1 MGIIN
6 LINDLLWTYILVA
19 LLLGCAVWFTLRT
32 RFVQFRMIKE
42 MVRLLGDSGGKGDAK
57 EKHIASFQAFA
68 ISIASRVGTGNLAGV
83 ATAIAVGGPGAVF
96 WMWVIAL
103 LGASSSF
110 VESTLAQLYKIKGK
124 DSFIGGPAY
133 YMRKGLKQPW
143 MGALFAVLITITF
156 GFAFNSVQ
164 SNTLCAAFE
173 GAFGFDHA
181 VVGGIITAL
190 TLTIIFGG
198 VQRIAKVSSIIVPI
212 MALGY
217 IALALIIVLLN
228 IKELPGV
235 LALIVGHAFGWE
247 QALGGG
253 VGMALMQ
260 GIKRGLFSNEA
271 GMGSAPN
278 VAATAHVSHPVKQG
292 LIQTLGVFTDTLI
305 ICTCTAFII
314 LFSGA
319 PLDGSTNGVQ
329 LTQHALTNE
338 IGPSG
343 AIFVAVALFF
353 FAFSSILGNYYYG
366 EANVRYLTHRKWVL
380 NIYRIL
386 VGGMV
391 MFGAVATLDLAWSLA
406 DVTMGLMAI
415 CNLIAISLLGK
426 YAFRLLE
433 DYRAQ
438 KSAGIKDPVFT
449 KNRLKEVEKDI
460 ECW

>member
-57 EKHIASFQAFA
+57 EKHISSFQAFA

-271 GMGSAPN
+271 GMGSAPMWRQP
-278 VAATAHVSHPVKQG
+278 HVSHPVKQG

-406 DVTMGLMAI
+406 DVTMGLMAL

>member
-57 EKHIASFQAFA
+57 EKHISSFQAFA

-228 IKELPGV
+228 IK
-235 LALIVGHAFGWE
+235 
-247 QALGGG
+247 
-253 VGMALMQ
+253 
-260 GIKRGLFSNEA
+260 
-271 GMGSAPN
+271 
-278 VAATAHVSHPVKQG
+278 
-292 LIQTLGVFTDTLI
+292 
-305 ICTCTAFII
+305 
-314 LFSGA
+314 
-319 PLDGSTNGVQ
+319 
-329 LTQHALTNE
+329 
-338 IGPSG
+338 
-343 AIFVAVALFF
+343 
-353 FAFSSILGNYYYG
+353 
-366 EANVRYLTHRKWVL
+366 
-380 NIYRIL
+380 
-386 VGGMV
+386 
-391 MFGAVATLDLAWSLA
+391 
-406 DVTMGLMAI
+406 
-415 CNLIAISLLGK
+415 
-426 YAFRLLE
+426 
-433 DYRAQ
+433 
-438 KSAGIKDPVFT
+438 
-449 KNRLKEVEKDI
+449 
-460 ECW
+460 